1 MSTHDANKNFEK
13 CTKNGFG
20 GNKNFHNVWCIV
32 SLVRCI
38 FGAYLVNCNF
48 GALHLWC
55 IFGKL
60 FLLLDAYLVL
70 CIFGEVIL
78 WGTASLV
85 HYIFG
90 GMHLVYGESL
100 V

>member
-1 MSTHDANKNFEK
+1 MD
-13 CTKNGFG
+13 FG
-20 GNKNFHNVWCIV
+20 VFLGHILKLEF
-32 SLVRCI
+32 
-38 FGAYLVNCNF
+38 CNF
-48 GALHLWC
+48 G
-55 IFGKL
+55 KL
-60 FLLLDAYLVL
+60 YLLLDAYLVL

-78 WGTASLV
+78 WGNASLV